1 MEYFDSLE
9 RIFFFFFSVLK
20 RRADSLQPVRPP
32 DLHIHNVLAL
42 FFFSNFWRICIQMT
56 KKKGEEEEEEEEE
69 SRPPKTR
76 FSFDFVWCETSHSN
90 TSSPSGVVIARFNHT
105 PHPTTSFSSTPPPPT
120 KPHNQPPAVLH
131 FFSFLLLLLLSN
143 TWFFTHVQLV
153 FFSCFFSRSN
163 RIIERKKKVFLPRGQ
178 NLNSCFFYGQLSR
191 SLTARRPPKLLC
203 VVALK
208 KSFDFIIFARC
219 ASLNGAR
226 LELLFVGE
234 RWRGHVKVFIHA
246 ERATCSLRVSL
257 FTLKEN
263 DTLLVVLLCCCCC
276 WRREADRQKERRAHS
291 T

>member
-1 MEYFDSLE
+1 MGNEEKKKNLLEYFDSLE

-56 KKKGEEEEEEEEE
+56 KKKGEEEEEE

-163 RIIERKKKVFLPRGQ
+163 RIIERKKKSFPTPRTESKQLFFLW
-178 NLNSCFFYGQLSR
+178 
-191 SLTARRPPKLLC
+191 A
-203 VVALK
+203 A
-208 KSFDFIIFARC
+208 
-219 ASLNGAR
+219 
-226 LELLFVGE
+226 
-234 RWRGHVKVFIHA
+234 
-246 ERATCSLRVSL
+246 
-257 FTLKEN
+257 FTLAHCE
-263 DTLLVVLLCCCCC
+263 TTAQAALCCCSEKKFWFYYFCAVREFEWSAPWAVVC
-276 WRREADRQKERRAHS
+276 WWTVARPREGVYTCRARNLFSSCVPVHLKREWHS
-291 T
+291 SRCVALLLLLLA